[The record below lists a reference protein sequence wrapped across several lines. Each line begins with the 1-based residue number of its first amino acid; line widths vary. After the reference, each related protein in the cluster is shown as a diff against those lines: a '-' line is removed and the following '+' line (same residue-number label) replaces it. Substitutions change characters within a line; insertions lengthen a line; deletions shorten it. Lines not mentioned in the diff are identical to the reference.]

1 MTTFITSRRQ
11 FMQSAASAA
20 VLSTLPSLALA
31 ATANDGSKPR
41 PVADT
46 VLRWLDGAAPA
57 RFDGAT
63 LGVPWPRGVLR
74 ASAKG
79 ALQLRLAGAGAPAV
93 QSWPL
98 AYWPDGSL
106 KWTAHAVAA
115 SAQRAGG
122 SATASRGGGTA
133 AAGAPAAGAPAAG
146 SAAEAWRLEA
156 GAPVAV
162 AGAVAVRQTTALI
175 TVTVGPTVWTI
186 PTSGEHLIA
195 SAVRGGRT
203 IVQDVKLLALR
214 QDGPEPDETGTVT
227 RQRYTSR
234 VEKVT
239 VEQTGPVRATLKLD
253 GKHSGNGRDWLPFS
267 VRLYFYAGAENVRIV
282 HTFIFDGNAKQDF
295 IAGLAVTARVPM
307 TDPAYDRHIRYAG
320 EGIGVWGEAVRP
332 VTGLRRDP
340 GDAFRAA
347 QVAGQALPP
356 LAGMAKPVQDGMQW
370 IPQWNDFSLT
380 QLSADGFIL
389 RKRTAAGQA
398 WIDVNGGTCSK
409 GLAYVGGAS
418 GGVALGL
425 RDFWQ
430 RATTRL
436 DVRNAAGDMADITA
450 WLYSPSAPALDM
462 RPYRAVNGMDTH
474 DKQIAGLNIIYE
486 DYEEGWD
493 SATGVA
499 RTSELQLW
507 ALSTTPSH
515 DAFSHMAEQVANPA
529 RLVLA
534 PERIHQCAVFGDWDV
549 VDTGTPGRR
558 LLEEKLSA
566 QLDQYL
572 REVEQHR
579 WYGFW
584 NYGDVMHAYDNDRH
598 MWRYDIGGY
607 AWDNSE
613 LSTDLWLWYSYLR
626 TGRAD
631 LFRMAEAMTRHT
643 GEVDVYH
650 LGPFKGFGTRH
661 GVQHWSDSSKQPRV
675 SNAAYRR
682 IYYFLT
688 ADERA
693 GDLMRELLDSDA
705 DLHKVD
711 ISRKLAPNAARAAP
725 DGMINASFGTVWGS
739 LIAAWLAEWER
750 TGDTRWRDKIVNG
763 MQTIGGLKRGWF
775 ASAAPY
781 DPKTGKF
788 GGAGDYFQ
796 FSNLNGVFGVVEMNS
811 ELLALVDVPA
821 YRKTW
826 LAYCRAYNAPKEDLV
841 ALLGRDPGG
850 RGMTNTNSRMTAYA
864 AYHERD
870 RALALR
876 TWREFFGNDFAKNA
890 ARDAPRRID
899 GTATLRPLIEQPNIG
914 TNGAAQWGLSAI
926 QNMALVG
933 DSLDE
938 AARAAGLLR

>member
-1 MTTFITSRRQ
+1 M
-11 FMQSAASAA
+11 AAALAA
-20 VLSTLPSLALA
+20 VPGAPILSQA
-31 ATANDGSKPR
+31 ATANVGGKGK
-41 PVADT
+41 PVAGT
-46 VLRWLDGAAPA
+46 ALRWLDGQAPA
-57 RFDGAT
+57 RFEGAT
-63 LGVPWPRGVLR
+63 LGVPWPRGT
-74 ASAKG
+74 
-79 ALQLRLAGAGAPAV
+79 LRLPANKNLRFTLGADGPAL

-106 KWTAHAVAA
+106 KWTAHAVA
-115 SAQRAGG
+115 GG
-122 SATASRGGGTA
+122 ATASGWNLETGGGATKS
-133 AAGAPAAGAPAAG
+133 GV
-146 SAAEAWRLEA
+146 S
-156 GAPVAV
+156 
-162 AGAVAVRQTTALI
+162 VRQSGDAL
-175 TVTVGPTVWTI
+175 TVSAGELAWTV
-186 PTSGEHLIA
+186 PTSGEYLVERATRAGRVTMQHLRL
-195 SAVRGGRT
+195 V
-203 IVQDVKLLALR
+203 ALR
-214 QDGPEPDETGTVT
+214 QDGPEPEDAGSVRRELFTSKVT
-227 RQRYTSR
+227 R
-234 VEKVT
+234 VT
-239 VEQTGPVRATLKLD
+239 LEQEGPVRAVVKLE
-253 GKHSGNGRDWLPFS
+253 GVHAARAGSARDWLPFS
-267 VRLYFYAGAENVRIV
+267 VRLYFYAGSDSVRIV
-282 HTFIFDGNAKQDF
+282 HSFVYDGDPARDF
-295 IAGLAVTARVPM
+295 IGGLGVTARVAM
-307 TDPAYDRHIRYAG
+307 LDATHDRHVRFAG
-320 EGIGVWGEAVRP
+320 EGVGVWGEAVRP

-340 GDAFRAA
+340 GQEYKDA
-347 QVAGQALPP
+347 QVAGRALPP
-356 LAGMAKPVQDGMQW
+356 LAGMAKPVQDGLRW
-370 IPQWNDFSLT
+370 IPEWGDFSLAQPT
-380 QLSADGFIL
+380 PDGFAL
-389 RKRTAAGQA
+389 RKRTRSGHA
-398 WIDVNGGTCSK
+398 WIDANAGTRTK
-409 GLAYVGGAS
+409 GLVYAGGAT
-418 GGVALGL
+418 GGVALGFK
-425 RDFWQ
+425 DFWQ
-430 RATTRL
+430 RTPSQL
-436 DVRNAAGDMADITA
+436 DVRKAASDMADVTA
-450 WLYSPSAPALDM
+450 WMWSPSSPAMDM
-462 RPYRAVNGMDTH
+462 RSYRSADGMDTFEE
-474 DKQIAGLNIIYE
+474 QIAGLNITYE
-486 DYEEGWD
+486 DYEPGWD
-493 SATGVA
+493 ASPGVA
-499 RTSELQLW
+499 RTTELQLW
-507 ALSTTPSH
+507 VLGATPSH
-515 DAFSHMAEQVANPA
+515 QDFSNMAEQAANPA
-529 RLVLA
+529 RLVLEPA
-534 PERIHQCAVFGDWDV
+534 RIHACGVFGDWDV
-549 VDTGTPGRR
+549 SDRGTPAR
-558 LLEEKLSA
+558 KLIEDHLDFR
-566 QLDQYL
+566 LDQYL

-584 NYGDVMHAYDNDRH
+584 SYGDVMHAYDNDRH

-750 TGDTRWRDKIVNG
+750 TGNTRWRDKIVNG

-876 TWREFFGNDFAKNA
+876 TWREFFGDDFAKNA
-890 ARDAPRRID
+890 ARDAPRHIE
-899 GTATLRPLIEQPNIG
+899 GTATLRPLDEQPNIS
-914 TNGAAQWGLSAI
+914 TNGSAQWGLAAI